1 MFPQN
6 SLLSHSFFLRQTK
19 WMLSLWILS
28 SVLFFQCETAKEN
41 AEGKKLRIV
50 ATTGMIGDGLVHL
63 FEKEAEVTVLMGPGV
78 DPHLYKASQ
87 RDLKILQEAD
97 LIVYNGLHL
106 EGKMAEVLSKLSHRK
121 KVIALGDCIKDRA
134 QLLQPAEGIYDP
146 HIWFDARLWRSAWV
160 GFADTIA
167 QLYPERMDSIRPR
180 LNMYTDSLQLLDY
193 ETTAKLGQLPEAK
206 RLLVT
211 SHDAFSYFGRRYQ
224 MQVMALQGIST
235 VSEFGLNDV
244 KRLSDTLT
252 KRRLPALFVE
262 SSVSARSI
270 QALQEACNQKGHS
283 IKIGGSLFSDALG
296 PKNEPTGTYIGM
308 FRHNV
313 NTIFNALQNE

>member
-1 MFPQN
+1 
-6 SLLSHSFFLRQTK
+6 
-19 WMLSLWILS
+19 MLSIKRFQIATFPLRPLS
-28 SVLFFQCETAKEN
+28 PWFLALLLLGLFIQCTSTKEKD
-41 AEGKKLRIV
+41 AGKKFRIV
-50 ATTGMIGDGLVHL
+50 ATTGMIGDGLTHL
-63 FEKEAEVTVLMGPGV
+63 YGKEAEVTVLMGPGV

-87 RDLKILQEAD
+87 RDLKLLQEAD

-106 EGKMAEVLSKLSHRK
+106 EGKMAEVLAKLSKRK
-121 KVIALGDCIKDRA
+121 KVIALGECVKDRS
-134 QLLQPAEGIYDP
+134 QLMQPAKGIYDP
-146 HIWFDARLWRSAWV
+146 HIWFDVHLWRSAWL
-160 GFADTIA
+160 GFADTLA
-167 QLYPERMDSIRPR
+167 QLYPDKMDSIRPR
-180 LNMYTDSLQLLDY
+180 LNMFTDSLQLLDY
-193 ETTAKLGQLPEAK
+193 ETKAKLSGLPPAR

-224 MQVMALQGIST
+224 IEVMALQGIST

-283 IKIGGSLFSDALG
+283 IKIGGSLFSDAMG

-308 FRHNV
+308 FRYNV
-313 NTIFNALQNE
+313 NTIFNALQDD